1 MSIQDARR
9 RNQVLGVLFVGV
21 LMAALDIAIVGP
33 ALPAIQRA
41 FGVGEK
47 ALAWVFSLYVLGN
60 LVGTPLMAGLSDRF
74 GRRSIYVVSIS
85 GFALGSLL
93 VALAPGFG
101 WLLAGRLV
109 QGMSAGGIFP
119 VASAVIGDTFPPE
132 QRGSALGLIGA
143 VFGIA
148 FLIGPIL
155 GGLLLLLGWQWLFL
169 INLPIAA
176 LLIVLSLR
184 LLPTARSAREAPF
197 DWAGT
202 LVLGAL
208 LAGLAYGLTELEPAR
223 LRAGQLAPLT
233 LVALVAA
240 LALLP
245 LFLWIERRVPAPILQ
260 PALFRSRQIWI
271 VAALAIGAGIAEAS
285 IVFVPALLTAAH
297 AVSSSTAS
305 FMLLPVVL
313 AMAVGSPV
321 SGRLLDRM
329 GSRLVV
335 TGGTLLASL
344 GLLLLGLFPASLW
357 FFYLASLLLGLGLA
371 VLLGAALRYIL
382 LNETGPSERAAA
394 QGLLTVTMGVGQL
407 LGAVVVGVIAASAA
421 AAIAGYGQAFLAIGL
436 FMALLV
442 LAALGLRGQ
451 AAERARAQALATT
464 AQGGQ

>member
-47 ALAWVFSLYVLGN
+47 ALSWVFSLYVLGN
-60 LVGTPLMAGLSDRF
+60 LVGTPLLAGLSDRF

-101 WLLAGRLV
+101 WLLVGRLV

-132 QRGSALGLIGA
+132 QRGGALGLIGA

-169 INLPIAA
+169 INLPIAV
-176 LLIVLSLR
+176 LLIALSLR
-184 LLPTARSAREAPF
+184 LLPTAGSAVEAPF

-208 LAGLAYGLTELEPAR
+208 LAGLAYGLTELDPAR
-223 LRAGQLAPLT
+223 LQAGQLAPLT
-233 LVALVAA
+233 LAALVVA

-245 LFLWIERRVPAPILQ
+245 LFIWLERRVPAPILQ

-297 AVSSSTAS
+297 GVSSSTAS

-313 AMAVGSPV
+313 AMAVGSPI

-344 GLLLLGLFPASLW
+344 GLVLLGLFPASLL

-382 LNETGPSERAAA
+382 LNETGPGERAAA

-421 AAIAGYGQAFLAIGL
+421 DTIVGYGWAFLAIGL
-436 FMALLV
+436 VMALLI

-451 AAERARAQALATT
+451 AAERAQALAAS
-464 AQGGQ
+464 AQAGQ